1 MTVADDPRLGQP
13 VPRLDHIEVWVFDL
27 DNTLYS
33 PRHNLFAQI
42 DRRMGEFVSDLLGA
56 SLEAARQVQK
66 SLFREHGSTLRGLM
80 EEHGIAPDDF
90 LDYVHDVDLEVLPPD
105 AELDAAL
112 GKLDGR
118 KLIFTSASLRH
129 AERVTA
135 RLGVDHHFEDVYDI
149 AAADY
154 LPKPHRPTYERF
166 LRRHQVDPGRAVM
179 FDDIARNLEPAAA
192 LGMTTVWIPGRTEW
206 AREGSDGDH
215 IDYVA
220 ADLAPWLAALV
231 DGEER
236 G

>member
-1 MTVADDPRLGQP
+1 MATVEDPRLDHP
-13 VPRLDHIEVWVFDL
+13 VPRLDHIEAWVFDL

-33 PRHNLFAQI
+33 PRHELFAQI
-42 DRRMGEFVSDLLGA
+42 DRRMGEFVSELLGA
-56 SLEAARQVQK
+56 SLEAARRVQK

-80 EEHGIAPDDF
+80 EEHGIAPDAF

-112 GKLDGR
+112 AGLAGR
-118 KLIFTSASLRH
+118 KLIFTSASLGH
-129 AERVTA
+129 ARRVTA
-135 RLGVDHHFEDVYDI
+135 RLGVAHHFEDVYDI

-166 LRRHQVDPGRAVM
+166 LRRHSVDPVGAVM
-179 FDDIARNLEPAAA
+179 FEDIARNLEPAAA

-215 IDYVA
+215 IDYVT
-220 ADLAPWLAALV
+220 ADLAAWLGAVV